1 MLTEKPL
8 FRLFYLHPDSFLRYN
23 IKEEGLFKFLTWS
36 SPAFSFCIGS
46 TIMTG
51 VLLHNQPHPIMVFYS
66 LCVNTPNSFSYT
78 GSVSLGVI
86 ASLLIC
92 HMVFVSTYLNIYL
105 RVKQLN
111 QDEATWVVLQNLK
124 GDKKFKLEFSD
135 VDNLYLLRV
144 RMEGLDPETEI
155 LFNHYSCPITPIGS
169 FISYLASVS
178 VLIILFLIFAV
189 FPSEELLI
197 RELYMFIIPPLFFC
211 WPNLIETIFSPALY
225 KGYFCVQKRQ

>member
-1 MLTEKPL
+1 MCYEKPF
-8 FRLFYLHPDSFLRYN
+8 FRLFYLHPNAFSRYN

-36 SPAFSFCIGS
+36 SPALSFCIGS
-46 TIMTG
+46 TIMTE
-51 VLLHNQPHPIMVFYS
+51 VLHNQPHPIMVFYT
-66 LCVNTPNSFSYT
+66 LCVKTPNSLAYT
-78 GSVSLGVI
+78 TEFGLSVI
-86 ASLLIC
+86 ASLLIG
-92 HMVFVSTYLNIYL
+92 HMVFAFTYLNIYL

-111 QDEATWVVLQNLK
+111 RDEATWVVLENLE
-124 GDKKFKLEFSD
+124 GDKKLKLEFPD

-155 LFNHYSCPITPIGS
+155 LFNHYKCPITPIGS
-169 FISYLASVS
+169 FISYMASVS

-211 WPNLIETIFSPALY
+211 CPNLIETIFSPALY